1 MTDANQLARPAVERL
16 SEDESLR
23 GELSDIGFGPLLDWA
38 VAAVKAYAA
47 KAADSAAMDSFTDRV
62 RGVVQSVVEAA
73 QDSELA
79 DPAPMLDFDPADPQK
94 AAAALKNLHLGGDPD
109 DNAVQIAAVL
119 QSALAGA
126 PAASPPTPGPS
137 EAALTETEKPAEAI
151 PAETPQPAGAT
162 PAETKESAEKTT
174 EVNPPAGET
183 PKPSPEAAAKTVSS
197 ALEAAGNLA
206 NSILGAI
213 KPTPAEAPLPA
224 PEPEPPTKP
233 EPAPSESGPAAPQPG
248 AVSDSLKSTVSRT
261 SNSSR
266 GLSRGKRRRRKR

>member
-1 MTDANQLARPAVERL
+1 
-16 SEDESLR
+16 
-23 GELSDIGFGPLLDWA
+23 
-38 VAAVKAYAA
+38 
-47 KAADSAAMDSFTDRV
+47 
-62 RGVVQSVVEAA
+62 
-73 QDSELA
+73 
-79 DPAPMLDFDPADPQK
+79 
-94 AAAALKNLHLGGDPD
+94 
-109 DNAVQIAAVL
+109 VQIAAVL

-126 PAASPPTPGPS
+126 PAASPPKPGPS
-137 EAALTETEKPAEAI
+137 EAALTETEKPTEAI
-151 PAETPQPAGAT
+151 

-224 PEPEPPTKP
+224 PEPEPPAKP

-248 AVSDSLKSTVSRT
+248 AVSDSLKSRVSRT